1 MKKMTA
7 YSMPK
12 TLTLGPKTVM
22 PVEYFIK
29 PKTKLIIAIA
39 LIFEILLHSINIQ
52 QHSTTSSA
60 GFHSDQRLT
69 VSGVSMRSRLTH
81 QAYFYFKINVII
93 QKMSH

>member
-12 TLTLGPKTVM
+12 TLTLGQKTVM
-22 PVEYFIK
+22 AVEYFIK

-39 LIFEILLHSINIQ
+39 LIFEILLHLINIQ
-52 QHSTTSSA
+52 QHSMISSV

-69 VSGVSMRSRLTH
+69 MSGVSTQSHLRH
-81 QAYFYFKINVII
+81 QPYFYFKINMMI
-93 QKMSH
+93 QKTPH

>member
-12 TLTLGPKTVM
+12 TLTLGQKTVM
-22 PVEYFIK
+22 AVEYFIK

-39 LIFEILLHSINIQ
+39 LIFEILLQSINIQ
-52 QHSTTSSA
+52 QHSMASLV

-69 VSGVSMRSRLTH
+69 
-81 QAYFYFKINVII
+81 INGVII
-93 QKMSH
+93 QNAPDTPTLFLF